1 MKNLVPTEALLSLL
15 QGDTQSN
22 GGEFTALSKRSGKD
36 FTYKVSRKQFND
48 RWYTHIRVETNYL
61 DWQYLG
67 YFKDGKVVR
76 KGQEVDSPSA
86 KGIAW
91 ILHNIQ
97 LGNHQAVTDQVE
109 VMHLGKCLRCG
120 RPLTDSDSISIGF
133 GPVCRAK

>member
-36 FTYKVSRKQFND
+36 YTYKVSRKQFND
-48 RWYTHIRVETNYL
+48 KWYTHIRVETNYL
-61 DWQYLG
+61 EWQYLG
-67 YFKDGKVVR
+67 FFKDGKVIR

-97 LGNHQAVTDQVE
+97 LGNHQAVTEQVE
-109 VMHLGKCLRCG
+109 VMHLGKCLRCN

-133 GPVCRAK
+133 GPICRAK